1 MRTRDCRRG
10 LALAC
15 AALFGTLAIPQANA
29 ADPPSVAVIFD
40 GSGSMWGNI
49 EGARTSK
56 LVVARDALRRALGK
70 ISPQTRV
77 GLAAFGHRR
86 GDCSDVEVMR
96 PPEPVDV
103 PHLLEHLERLNPR
116 GRGPLTLALREA
128 AKSLPAPPGRRSI
141 VLIHDDADNCQQN
154 VCAGAEELRGQ
165 GIAVYVVGLALKPD
179 DAAKMTC
186 LPQTTGGRMFTP
198 QIAEQVGSA
207 LEEALRL
214 ASSDVGGVPAPV
226 AATRQRPPAAA
237 GAAPAGA
244 PPVAVP
250 GLAAVPKPP
259 ADAPAGLY
267 LRALL
272 APKTEPVALV
282 LDWIVRAEGQPAPLL
297 FSGRAASPYVPAAPG
312 RYVVEAHEGAVSAST
327 IVAAADKGPTLVELP
342 LNAGTLLVR
351 AQTQKTGAPLE
362 DAIVTI
368 VDAGT
373 EGDSKKPAG
382 APLAAFKGSESLAVL
397 PAGRYLV
404 RVEQGLVRA
413 ERSVVVAAGS
423 QGHIDIPVSA
433 ARVQLSA
440 VGKEIAESTDPVVF
454 SIAEDDPDA
463 PNGRRE
469 VARSAARQADFVLP
483 PGTYYVIARL
493 GIIEARESL
502 ALGPGDVVKRTLSVA
517 VGRLA
522 LSTKPLGA
530 AQAASEPVSYR
541 VERVD
546 SPDVV
551 TTSRPSPLLLL
562 PGGRYRVEG
571 RLGALNAR
579 VEREVEVKAGQTLQL
594 TLEHQAGNLKL
605 RLLSSG
611 GTPLAEVFWD
621 ARDEAGNS
629 VWSTGQPEPSAI
641 LQAGRYRITAETRDK
656 RYERAVE
663 LHSGEAKVVD
673 LTAD

>member
-1 MRTRDCRRG
+1 MRTKDCRRG

-15 AALFGTLAIPQANA
+15 AALLGTLAIPQANA
-29 ADPPSVAVIFD
+29 AEPTSVAVIFD

-49 EGARTSK
+49 EGTRSSK
-56 LVVARDALRRALGK
+56 LVVARDALRQALGK
-70 ISPQTRV
+70 VPPQTRV
-77 GLAAFGHRR
+77 GLTSFGHRR
-86 GDCSDVEVMR
+86 GDCSDVEVMQ

-103 PHLLEHLERLNPR
+103 SHLLAHLERLNPR

-128 AKSLPAPPGRRSI
+128 AKSLPPPPGRRSI

-154 VCAGAEELRGQ
+154 VCAGAQELRGA

-179 DAAKMTC
+179 ETAKMAC

-198 QIAEQVGSA
+198 QNAGQVGAA

-214 ASSDVGGVPAPV
+214 ASSDAGGSPAPATATQQRMPAP
-226 AATRQRPPAAA
+226 AATPGGASA
-237 GAAPAGA
+237 GAAS
-244 PPVAVP
+244 VP
-250 GLAAVPKPP
+250 AAVPKPP

-272 APKTEPVALV
+272 APKSEPVGLV
-282 LDWIVRAEGQPAPLL
+282 LDWIVRAEGQPATLL

-327 IVAAADKGPTLVELP
+327 AVAVADKGPTLVELP
-342 LNAGTLLVR
+342 LNAGTLLVT

-368 VDAGT
+368 ADAGA
-373 EGDSKKPAG
+373 EGDAAKTG
-382 APLAAFKGSESLAVL
+382 APLVAFKGSESVAVL

-413 ERSVVVAAGS
+413 ERSVVVPAGS
-423 QGHIDIPVSA
+423 QGRVDIAISTA
-433 ARVQLSA
+433 HVQLSA

-454 SIAEDDPDA
+454 SIAEDDPDS

-469 VARSAARQADFVLP
+469 VARSAARQADFMLP
-483 PGTYYVIARL
+483 PGTYYAIARL

-502 ALGPGDVVKRTLSVA
+502 ALGPGDVVKRTLSVS

-522 LSTKPLGA
+522 LATKPLDA

-551 TTSRPSPLLLL
+551 TTSRPSPVLLL
-562 PGGRYRVEG
+562 PGGKYRVEG
-571 RLGALNAR
+571 RLGTLNAR
-579 VEREVEVKAGQTLQL
+579 VEREVEVNAGQTLQL
-594 TLEHQAGNLKL
+594 TLEHQAASLKL
-605 RLLSSG
+605 RLLGSG
-611 GTPLAEVFWD
+611 GTPLSEVFWD
-621 ARDEAGNS
+621 VTDEAGNN

-641 LQAGRYRITAETRDK
+641 LQAGRYRIRVETRDK
-656 RYERAVE
+656 HYERAIE
-663 LHSGEAKVVD
+663 LRTGEAKVVEV
-673 LTAD
+673 TAD